1 MNTRILPKRSDAI
14 AGLPIERHT
23 LLQGINSAWLGA
35 PPGPMSLG
43 ATNAQIKRKELSDSW
58 GAWLDTLADWD
69 WFLTMTFDDK
79 LISGGG
85 TYTKPGWAYAKRAFN
100 EFLKASRP
108 AIDDRKWVRVFEIQ
122 RDRGGPHI
130 HALLTESADSP
141 RRMHMVDWCK
151 ANFGIARIF
160 QYQRGL
166 GAAHYL
172 GKYLVKDH
180 GAAKDNFD
188 IDFSETL
195 DIERVM

>member
-1 MNTRILPKRSDAI
+1 MNTRFLPKRPDAI
-14 AGLPIERHT
+14 PGLSIERHI
-23 LLQGINSAWLGA
+23 LLQGINSAWIGQS
-35 PPGPMSLG
+35 PRPMPLG
-43 ATNAQIKRKELSDSW
+43 ATNAQVQRKELSDSW
-58 GAWLDTLADWD
+58 GAWLDALTDWD

-122 RDRGGPHI
+122 RDRGIPHI
-130 HALLTESADSP
+130 HALLTESVDSP
-141 RRMHMVDWCK
+141 RRMAMVDGCK
-151 ANFGIARIF
+151 ANFGIAGIF
-160 QYQRGL
+160 QYQSGL

-195 DIERVM
+195 DIEGVM